1 MAVFKQE
8 LNWSTY
14 QNNQLKVLESI
25 EKSLNTSLQ
34 IGQHLANTM
43 NKVEYAITS
52 IAYASEASAKNLSAM
67 TKKSIGSA
75 VEFNG
80 RMDQASK
87 ATSEFK
93 IQLGET
99 SKKTKEFQQ
108 NIQDA
113 GATFTS
119 VVRNLGSRFY
129 DHLGRLDGIGRD
141 IDRFSEASNQ
151 MIRLSGMN
159 GNLVQGFRAEIRA
172 IVSELN
178 GATGNLYSQQDAYEK
193 VISISQG
200 VTSNLDAMEE
210 MARPLLLS
218 YETLDVNVN
227 TVADLFN
234 RFYTRY
240 TFSSENMEESLNEI
254 RGNTAGNSASAEA
267 TIENIRSLE
276 QWINLY
282 AGNDND
288 LRESLLEEVSHYTS
302 WVESMGLDSKALT
315 DYINIA
321 ASGDIGS
328 NRELV
333 EILSRVGITSTSA
346 TIMARTGQYEELTQ
360 AIIDGIYDTMIDHFG
375 SREEILNGGALAL
388 GPALKNIGLSEEL
401 ALEVLNIK
409 DATGYIS
416 LDDFLENQSKNTS
429 TMEELAEDKYVSME
443 DKVTN
448 EWLEKIY
455 SVAATIQEKVGIGF
469 SDIALIAAMTRG
481 LLWGKGEGS
490 NLLPKL
496 IGSQGVTSSASPWT
510 GGLRGAGILGAAN
523 TAGST
528 TGLALGSTA
537 ATVVGSAG
545 LLAGGALAFDGI
557 SGVFDSEKTKGY
569 RVGSGIEAAAGIAGT
584 GLLLASNPIGW
595 AALVGGGLAYLGKSA
610 YENAH
615 ELSGNAKDIEK
626 QIGDIGD
633 SLKKENAQR
642 LSDISELRYQFTQET
657 DIEKQRQLLEES
669 GLFNKEDLQNK
680 EEEQLL
686 ALIDSYKNSVSA
698 LDEVT
703 EGALKLADKF
713 YTDQQNEQQKDFIE
727 DLKSADLTESQM
739 TDIISLLQTSVTDDD
754 LLEKFSKALEDENIT
769 KDEFN
774 DLLYGGKNS
783 WFDKNNLEDKGLDVA
798 GMQRVAGYLGWDNS
812 YVTADNMEEV
822 VKLYNKFADPT
833 NSEEDRK
840 AAWEAIVNSGL
851 EDEVRNIYGN
861 QLKVYGYSDGS
872 NYITRDQLAMIHEGE
887 AIVPKKYNPA
897 ANNEEL
903 KRAIEYLESTNST
916 ASRDSERY
924 FASFLEELQAIRE
937 FLEEWK
943 SYNAQ
948 KDKMNEIKSRYSTS
962 RALISQYFT

>member
-67 TKKSIGSA
+67 TKELIGSA

-93 IQLGET
+93 IQLVET
-99 SKKTKEFQQ
+99 SNKTKEFQQ

-119 VVRNLGSRFY
+119 VVRTIGSRLYNHLGS
-129 DHLGRLDGIGRD
+129 LDGIGRD

-159 GNLVQGFRAEIRA
+159 GNLVQGFRAEIRS

-254 RGNTAGNSASAEA
+254 RGNTAGNSANAEA
-267 TIENIRSLE
+267 TLENIRTLE
-276 QWINLY
+276 SWINNY
-282 AGNDND
+282 AGNDNE
-288 LRESLLEEVSHYTS
+288 LRTELLEKVSHYTS
-302 WVESMGLDSKALT
+302 WIESMNMDSSAFTNYLKSASYGDWSDNPEL
-315 DYINIA
+315 IN
-321 ASGDIGS
+321 
-328 NRELV
+328 
-333 EILSRVGITSTSA
+333 ILSRSGISA
-346 TIMARTGQYEELTQ
+346 TQATDMARSGMYEELTQ
-360 AIIDGIYDTMIDHFG
+360 SIMNGIYDIMSQFDT
-375 SREEILNGGALAL
+375 NGDLTIGESEAYAL
-388 GPALKNIGLSEEL
+388 GKALDNYGIDRSLAMEVWNTRNSNGYSSFEEFM
-401 ALEVLNIK
+401 
-409 DATGYIS
+409 S
-416 LDDFLENQSKNTS
+416 NQSNNPA

-481 LLWGKGEGS
+481 ILWGRGG
-490 NLLPKL
+490 
-496 IGSQGVTSSASPWT
+496 GSSAAGASSLLGSFSGGGRAT
-510 GGLRGAGILGAAN
+510 TGALGALEMAGFNTSGGSLVGGKAAALGGLSIAGVAGGAILGYDGIKGAFDSDKSTGSRVLSGVEAAGGI
-523 TAGST
+523 AG
-528 TGLALGSTA
+528 
-537 ATVVGSAG
+537 AG
-545 LLAGGALAFDGI
+545 LLGASALGLAATGPVGWIALA
-557 SGVFDSEKTKGY
+557 
-569 RVGSGIEAAAGIAGT
+569 A
-584 GLLLASNPIGW
+584 
-595 AALVGGGLAYLGKSA
+595 GGLAYLGKSA

-615 ELSGNAKDIEK
+615 ELSGNAKDVER

-642 LSDISELRYQFTQET
+642 LADISDLSYQFNQET
-657 DIEKQRQLLEES
+657 DLEKQRQLLEES
-669 GLFNKEDLQNK
+669 GLFNREDLQGK
-680 EEEQLL
+680 TEEQLQSM
-686 ALIDSYKNSVSA
+686 IDSYKNSVA
-698 LDEVT
+698 AMDEIT

-713 YTDQQNEQQKDFIE
+713 YTDQQNDQQKDFIK

-754 LLEKFSKALEDENIT
+754 LLEKFSKALEDEKIT
-769 KDEFN
+769 KSEFN

-783 WFDKNNLEDKGLDVA
+783 WFDKNNLEDKSLDVT

-833 NSEEDRK
+833 NSDEDRK

-872 NYITRDQLAMIHEGE
+872 NYIPRDQLAMIHEGE

-897 ANNEEL
+897 ANDEGFKNIVKEL
-903 KRAIEYLESTNST
+903 AE
-916 ASRDSERY
+916 
-924 FASFLEELQAIRE
+924 IRG

-943 SYNAQ
+943 EYIVRQEKISTARSRHNLSRNFMTNY
-948 KDKMNEIKSRYSTS
+948 MN
-962 RALISQYFT
+962 FT

>member
-67 TKKSIGSA
+67 TKDLIGSA

-119 VVRNLGSRFY
+119 VVRTLGSRFY

-178 GATGNLYSQQDAYEK
+178 GTTGNLYSQQDAYEK

-267 TIENIRSLE
+267 TIENINKLE
-276 QWINLY
+276 SWINNY
-282 AGNDND
+282 AGNDNE
-288 LRESLLEEVSHYTS
+288 LRTELLDKVSHYTT
-302 WVESMGLDSKALT
+302 WIESMNMDSSAFTNYLKSASYGDWSDNPEL
-315 DYINIA
+315 IN
-321 ASGDIGS
+321 
-328 NRELV
+328 
-333 EILSRVGITSTSA
+333 ILSRSDISPTQA
-346 TIMARTGQYEELTQ
+346 TDMARSGMYEELTQ
-360 AIIDGIYDTMIDHFG
+360 GIMEGIYDIMSQFDT
-375 SREEILNGGALAL
+375 NGDLTIGKGEAYAL
-388 GPALKNIGLSEEL
+388 GKALDNYGIDRSLAMEIWNTRNSNGYSSFEEFM
-401 ALEVLNIK
+401 
-409 DATGYIS
+409 S
-416 LDDFLENQSKNTS
+416 NQSNNPA
-429 TMEELAEDKYVSME
+429 TMEELAEDKYVSIE

-481 LLWGKGEGS
+481 VLWGNGGGS
-490 NLLPKL
+490 SLLTKL
-496 IGSQGVTSSASPWT
+496 IGSQGVTSSDSPWT
-510 GGLRGAGILGAAN
+510 GGLRGTGILGAAN

-528 TGLALGSTA
+528 TGLAVGSTA

-545 LLAGGALAFDGI
+545 LLAGGALAVNGI

-569 RVGSGIEAAAGIAGT
+569 RIGSGIEAAAGVAGA

-610 YENAH
+610 YEDAN

-642 LSDISELRYQFTQET
+642 LADISDLSYQFNQET
-657 DIEKQRQLLEES
+657 DLEKQRQLLEES
-669 GLFNKEDLQNK
+669 GLFNREDLQGK
-680 EEEQLL
+680 TEEQLQSM
-686 ALIDSYKNSVSA
+686 IDSYKNSVSA
-698 LDEVT
+698 MDEIT

-713 YTDQQNEQQKDFIE
+713 YKDQQNEQQKDFIE
-727 DLKSADLTESQM
+727 DLKSADLNESKM

-754 LLEKFSKALEDENIT
+754 LLEKFSKALEDGKIT
-769 KDEFN
+769 KSEFN

-783 WFDKNNLEDKGLDVA
+783 WFDKNNLEDKGLDVS
-798 GMQRVAGYLGWDNS
+798 GMQQVAGYLGWDKS

-833 NSEEDRK
+833 NSDEDRK
-840 AAWEAIVNSGL
+840 SAWEAIVASGL

-897 ANNEEL
+897 ANDEGFKNIVNELAE
-903 KRAIEYLESTNST
+903 
-916 ASRDSERY
+916 
-924 FASFLEELQAIRE
+924 IRV

-943 SYNAQ
+943 EYVVRQEKLSTARSRHSLSRNFMTTY
-948 KDKMNEIKSRYSTS
+948 MN
-962 RALISQYFT
+962 FT

>member
-67 TKKSIGSA
+67 TKDLIGSA

-119 VVRNLGSRFY
+119 VVRTLGSRVY

-267 TIENIRSLE
+267 TIENINKLE
-276 QWINLY
+276 SWINNY
-282 AGNDND
+282 AGNDNE
-288 LRESLLEEVSHYTS
+288 LRTELLDKVSHYTT
-302 WVESMGLDSKALT
+302 WIESMNMDSSAFTNYLNAAAYG
-315 DYINIA
+315 DWSDNPELIN
-321 ASGDIGS
+321 
-328 NRELV
+328 
-333 EILSRVGITSTSA
+333 ILSRSDISPTQA
-346 TIMARTGQYEELTQ
+346 TDMARSGMYEELTQ
-360 AIIDGIYDTMIDHFG
+360 GIMEGIYDIMSQFDT
-375 SREEILNGGALAL
+375 NGDLTIGKGEAYAL
-388 GPALKNIGLSEEL
+388 GKALDNYGIDRSLAMEVWNTKNSNGYSSFEEF
-401 ALEVLNIK
+401 
-409 DATGYIS
+409 IS
-416 LDDFLENQSKNTS
+416 NQSNNPA

-481 LLWGKGEGS
+481 VLWGKGEGS
-490 NLLPKL
+490 SLLPKL
-496 IGSQGVTSSASPWT
+496 IGSTSTNP
-510 GGLRGAGILGAAN
+510 LIRGTGILGSAN
-523 TAGST
+523 TAGSML
-528 TGLALGSTA
+528 GLSAGSTA
-537 ATVVGSAG
+537 ATVAGSAG
-545 LLAGGALAFDGI
+545 LLAGGALALDGI
-557 SGVFDSEKTKGY
+557 SGVFDSSKDTSS
-569 RVGSGIEAAAGIAGT
+569 RVYSGLEAGAGVAGM

-595 AALVGGGLAYLGKSA
+595 AALASGGIFYLSKKA
-610 YENAH
+610 YENAN
-615 ELSGNAKDIEK
+615 ELSGNAKEIEN
-626 QIGDIGD
+626 QISDIGD

-642 LSDISELRYQFTQET
+642 LSDISDLNYRFNQET
-657 DIEKQRQLLEES
+657 DLEKQRQLLEES
-669 GLFNKEDLQNK
+669 GLFNREDLQGK
-680 EEEQLL
+680 TEEQLQ
-686 ALIDSYKNSVSA
+686 AMIDSYKNSVAA

-713 YTDQQNEQQKDFIE
+713 YEDQQNSQQKDFIE
-727 DLKSADLTESQM
+727 DLKNADLTESQM

-754 LLEKFSKALEDENIT
+754 LLEKFSKALEDEKIT
-769 KDEFN
+769 KSEFN

-783 WFDKNNLEDKGLDVA
+783 WFDKNNLEDKSLDVA

-833 NSEEDRK
+833 NNDEDRK
-840 AAWEAIVNSGL
+840 SAWEAIVASGL

-887 AIVPKKYNPA
+887 AVVPKKYNPA
-897 ANNEEL
+897 ANEEGF
-903 KRAIEYLESTNST
+903 KNIVK
-916 ASRDSERY
+916 
-924 FASFLEELQAIRE
+924 ELAEIRE

-943 SYNAQ
+943 EYVVRQEKISTARSRHSLSRNFMTTY
-948 KDKMNEIKSRYSTS
+948 MN
-962 RALISQYFT
+962 FT

>member
-67 TKKSIGSA
+67 TKDLIGSA

-119 VVRNLGSRFY
+119 VVRTLGSRVY

-267 TIENIRSLE
+267 TIENITKLE
-276 QWINLY
+276 SWINNY
-282 AGNDND
+282 AGNDNE
-288 LRESLLEEVSHYTS
+288 LRTELLDKVSHYTT
-302 WVESMGLDSKALT
+302 WIESMNMDSSAFT
-315 DYINIA
+315 DYLKSAAYGDWSDNPELIN
-321 ASGDIGS
+321 
-328 NRELV
+328 
-333 EILSRVGITSTSA
+333 ILSRSDISPTQA
-346 TIMARTGQYEELTQ
+346 TDMAISGMYEELTKS
-360 AIIDGIYDTMIDHFG
+360 IMDGIYDIMSQFDT
-375 SREEILNGGALAL
+375 NGDLTIGKGEAYAL
-388 GPALKNIGLSEEL
+388 GKALDNYGIDRSLAMEVWNTRNSNGYSSFEE
-401 ALEVLNIK
+401 
-409 DATGYIS
+409 
-416 LDDFLENQSKNTS
+416 FMRNQSNNPA
-429 TMEELAEDKYVSME
+429 TMEELAEDKYVSIE

-481 LLWGKGEGS
+481 VLWGNGGGS
-490 NLLPKL
+490 SLLTNL

-510 GGLRGAGILGAAN
+510 GGIRGAGILGAAN

-537 ATVVGSAG
+537 ATVAGSAG
-545 LLAGGALAFDGI
+545 LLAGGALALNGI
-557 SGVFDSEKTKGY
+557 SGVFDSEKTTGY
-569 RVGSGIEAAAGIAGT
+569 RVRSGIEAAAGIAGT

-595 AALVGGGLAYLGKSA
+595 AALVGGGLFHLSKSA

-633 SLKKENAQR
+633 SIKKENAQR

-657 DIEKQRQLLEES
+657 DLEKQRQLLEES
-669 GLFNKEDLQNK
+669 GLFNKEDLQDK

-713 YTDQQNEQQKDFIE
+713 YKDQQNEQQKDFIE
-727 DLKSADLTESQM
+727 DLKNADLTESQM

-754 LLEKFSKALEDENIT
+754 LLDKFSKALEDGKIT
-769 KDEFN
+769 KSEFN

-783 WFDKNNLEDKGLDVA
+783 WFDKTNLEDKGLDVS
-798 GMQRVAGYLGWDNS
+798 GMQQVAGYLGWDKS

-833 NSEEDRK
+833 NNDEDRK
-840 AAWEAIVNSGL
+840 SAWEAIVASGL

-872 NYITRDQLAMIHEGE
+872 NYISRDQLAMIHEGE

-897 ANNEEL
+897 ANEEGF
-903 KRAIEYLESTNST
+903 KNIVK
-916 ASRDSERY
+916 
-924 FASFLEELQAIRE
+924 ELAEIRE

-943 SYNAQ
+943 EYMVRQEKISTARSRHSLSRNFMTTY
-948 KDKMNEIKSRYSTS
+948 MN
-962 RALISQYFT
+962 FT